1 MMLVFTIRY
10 YHAYFNN
17 FFANVKMILDLLK
30 DGVYGC
36 GTLRTNRV
44 GFPKDLKQIVKKR
57 LKTRGESVI
66 QQCKAA
72 KELNI
77 SLWQDN
83 RTVIVV
89 STNCNPTTAT
99 SVKQKL
105 KNGTRISVPCP
116 KSIQMYNTFM
126 GRVDRNDQ
134 FRGYYSVGLKGCK
147 CYK

>member
-1 MMLVFTIRY
+1 M
-10 YHAYFNN
+10 
-17 FFANVKMILDLLK
+17 LDLLK

-36 GTLRTNRV
+36 GTLKTNCLC
-44 GFPKDLKQIVKKR
+44 FPKDLKQSVKKG

-89 STNCNPTTAT
+89 SSNCNPATPT
-99 SVKQKL
+99 SVKRRL

-116 KSIQMYNTFM
+116 KSIQ
-126 GRVDRNDQ
+126 
-134 FRGYYSVGLKGCK
+134 L
-147 CYK
+147 YKLL